1 MPDMERY
8 LPGSLWSHLS
18 GRAAGE
24 HPDHSATST
33 TSSHC
38 NNADRARLLNWI
50 INNKNTCLLD
60 WNARLDCTGCFQGV
74 VTWQYLPALYKNAPH
89 QSDREGRALFRSGLS
104 SGQAVATLWSLG
116 WGAGNRCVVDVDVC
130 SGACWKLN
138 FIFTFLIKAWGFC
151 AKTDVWSGESLHL
164 DPDSRFSW
172 RKAAQK
178 IRCNETG

>member
-104 SGQAVATLWSLG
+104 SGQAVATWMYALG
-116 WGAGNRCVVDVDVC
+116 HAESWTSSSPFWLKPEGFVLKLMFEVVNP
-130 SGACWKLN
+130 S
-138 FIFTFLIKAWGFC
+138 T
-151 AKTDVWSGESLHL
+151 
-164 DPDSRFSW
+164 
-172 RKAAQK
+172 
-178 IRCNETG
+178 